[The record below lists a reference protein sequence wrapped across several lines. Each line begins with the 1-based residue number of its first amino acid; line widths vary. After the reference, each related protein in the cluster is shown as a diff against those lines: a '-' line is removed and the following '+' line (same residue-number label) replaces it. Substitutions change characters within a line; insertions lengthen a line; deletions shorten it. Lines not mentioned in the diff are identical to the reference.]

1 MKRLFC
7 TSILIL
13 CLVWLTGNTLFYAQD
28 NQKPEPPKSADI
40 VSPTTTAPLMP
51 PAKEPKKA
59 PVIDSIEI
67 VGLQQVNH
75 QTILN
80 KLQSKKGEPFS
91 QSVLEEDI
99 RRLYE
104 SNLFLKIDWKVDD
117 VVAGEKVKI
126 ILTVEESVM
135 ILEVKFEGVDE
146 FSLSALKGVLK
157 INDNSALNTFLVKA
171 DIKALVDKYLEKG
184 YYFVDINYR
193 VDNGIKGKIL
203 TYIIRE
209 GPKVKISDILFNGNK
224 SFPYEPPKYIWGK
237 AYNVF
242 YEIFYE
248 HPLYNAI
255 KQDNATYYQEK
266 ELVLDVERLKKFY
279 RDSGWLDVNIFIED
293 VAFNS
298 RKNLVT
304 ITIHID
310 EGERFKVGKLIVSD
324 NKIITTAD
332 IFAKTKVKAGAVY
345 EMEAILKDINSIKAL
360 YGKLG
365 YIDCDVEIKT
375 HFPAKPAIVD
385 LAYEVKEGQ
394 PSYLEKIKIIGND
407 KTKDKVIRREMVIA
421 PGELMDYSLIRESLD
436 RVSRTRYFKDM
447 DFDIEEGSLPQHK
460 NMVLKVDE
468 TTTGM
473 LNFGGGYSS
482 SFGFSGIIQYDQIN
496 FDLANP
502 PESFAGFFTGKSFA
516 GGGQRLR
523 LSWQPGISTSQYG
536 ISFTEPYVYDKPLE
550 LNVNISGFERD
561 WIDYS
566 ENRDSIDFTLAKRFK
581 KTLLIG
587 AGPRTEQIDIS
598 NVDSDAPQSIKD
610 LRGSN
615 SQQSITYFIENDTRN
630 RWYFPNGGYRVR
642 LSEEY
647 AGGFLGGDF
656 DFTKTILTADKYNTL
671 FDLSDNKPIVLSIN
685 SKLGQVERFGDTAV
699 TPFFEK
705 FYGGG
710 FKSARGFRYRTI
722 SPKVDG
728 VPVGGKIM
736 GVFNSE
742 LSYPL
747 YTEEMAGATME
758 IMRFGV
764 FYDAA
769 NVVNTWDELK
779 WATTRTS
786 FGYGLRFQI
795 GMIPVSLDIAY
806 PLRQQPDDEIQRIQ
820 MNLGFGF

>member
-1 MKRLFC
+1 MKRLFYSNIIISC
-7 TSILIL
+7 LLLLIANAVL
-13 CLVWLTGNTLFYAQD
+13 YAQD
-28 NQKPEPPKSADI
+28 NQKPEQPKSADT
-40 VSPTTTAPLMP
+40 VSPTTTAPLTP

-67 VGLQQVNH
+67 IGLQQVNQ
-75 QTILN
+75 QTVLN

-104 SNLFLKIDWKVDD
+104 SNLFFKIDWKVDD
-117 VVAGEKVKI
+117 VVAGEKVRI

-146 FSLSALKGVLK
+146 FSLNALRGVLK

-171 DIKALVDKYLEKG
+171 DIKALTDKYLEKG

-203 TYIIRE
+203 VYTVRE
-209 GPKVKISDILFNGNK
+209 GPKVKISDIIFNGNK
-224 SFPYEPPKYIWGK
+224 SFPMVSFWEKLIPPYKLFSRH
-237 AYNVF
+237 A
-242 YEIFYE
+242 
-248 HPLYNAI
+248 LY
-255 KQDNATYYQEK
+255 KQMKQTSGPYQEK
-266 ELVLDVERLKKFY
+266 ELVMDVERLKKFY

-293 VAFNS
+293 VVFNDK
-298 RKNLVT
+298 KNRVT

-310 EGERFKVGKLIVSD
+310 EGERFKVGKFTVSD
-324 NKIITTAD
+324 NKIIATAD
-332 IFAKTKVKAGAVY
+332 ILAKTKVKEGSVY
-345 EMEAILKDINSIKAL
+345 EMEAILRDISSIKSL

-394 PSYLEKIKIIGND
+394 PSYLEKIKITGND

-421 PGELMDYSLIRESLD
+421 PGELMDYSLIRESLE

-460 NMVLKVDE
+460 NMLLKVDE

-473 LNFGGGYSS
+473 MNFGGGYSS

-502 PESFAGFFTGKSFA
+502 PKSFAGFFTGKSFA

-523 LSWQPGISTSQYG
+523 LTWQPGISTSQYG
-536 ISFTEPYVYDKPLE
+536 ISFTEPYVFDKPLE
-550 LNVNISGFERD
+550 FDFNISGFERD

-566 ENRDSIDFTLAKRFK
+566 EDRDSIDFTLAKRFK
-581 KTLLIG
+581 KTWQIG

-598 NVDSDAPQSIKD
+598 NVEPDAPQSIKD
-610 LRGSN
+610 LQGGN
-615 SQQSITYFIENDTRN
+615 TQQSITYFIQNDTRN
-630 RWYFPNGGYRVR
+630 RWYFPNGGYRLR

-656 DFTKTILTADKYNTL
+656 DFTKTILTVDKYNTL
-671 FDLSDNKPIVLSIN
+671 FDLSDDKPIVLSIN
-685 SKLGQVERFGDTAV
+685 TKLGQVERFGDTAV

-722 SPKVDG
+722 SPKQDG

-736 GVFNSE
+736 GMFNSE
-742 LSYPL
+742 VSYPL
-747 YTEEMAGATME
+747 YTEEMAGTTME

-806 PLRQQPDDEIQRIQ
+806 PLKQQPDDEIQRIQ

>member
-1 MKRLFC
+1 MMRVFLG
-7 TSILIL
+7 SILIL
-13 CLVWLTGNTLFYAQD
+13 CLYGAVLYASDSQTSSAGGQNLPEQSKD
-28 NQKPEPPKSADI
+28 TPLSKSLATEKSSESKKPPI
-40 VSPTTTAPLMP
+40 
-51 PAKEPKKA
+51 
-59 PVIDSIEI
+59 IDSIEI
-67 VGLQQVNH
+67 VGLQQVNY

-91 QSVLEEDI
+91 QSILEEDI

-104 SNLFLKIDWKVDD
+104 SNLLFKIDWKVED

-126 ILTVEESVM
+126 ILIVEESVM

-146 FSLSALKGVLK
+146 FALSALRGVLK
-157 INDNSALNTFLVKA
+157 IGDNSALNTFLVKA
-171 DIKALVDKYLEKG
+171 DIKTLIDKYLEKG
-184 YYFVDINYR
+184 YYFVDISYR

-203 TYIIRE
+203 TYTVRE
-209 GPKVKISDILFNGNK
+209 GPKVKISDIIFKGNK
-224 SFPYEPPKYIWGK
+224 SFPVISFGEKLLSLKKLFSTHPP
-237 AYNVF
+237 YNQM
-242 YEIFYE
+242 
-248 HPLYNAI
+248 
-255 KQDNATYYQEK
+255 KQTSGAYQEK
-266 ELVLDVERLKKFY
+266 ELIMDVERLKKFY
-279 RDSGWLDVNIFIED
+279 RDGGWLDVNIFIED
-293 VAFNS
+293 VAFNDE
-298 RKNLVT
+298 KNRVT

-310 EGERFKVGKLIVSD
+310 EGERFKVGNFTVLN
-324 NKIITTAD
+324 NKIISASD
-332 IFAKTKVKAGAVY
+332 ILAKTKVKEGVVY
-345 EMEAILKDINSIKAL
+345 EMEVILKDINSIKSL

-385 LAYEVKEGQ
+385 LVYEVKEGQ
-394 PSYLEKIKIIGND
+394 PSYLEKIKITGND

-421 PGELMDYSLIRESLD
+421 PGELMDYSLIRKSLD
-436 RVSRTRYFKDM
+436 QVSLTRYFKDM
-447 DFDIEEGSLPQHK
+447 DFDIEDGSLPQHK
-460 NMVLKVDE
+460 NILLKVEE

-473 LNFGGGYSS
+473 MNFGGGYSS

-502 PESFAGFFTGKSFA
+502 PKSFGGFFTGKSFA

-523 LSWQPGISTSQYG
+523 LTWQPGISTSQYG
-536 ISFTEPYVYDKPLE
+536 LSFTEPYVFDKL
-550 LNVNISGFERD
+550 LAFDFNISGFERD

-566 ENRDSIDFTLAKRFK
+566 EDRDSIDFSLAKRFK
-581 KTLLIG
+581 ETWLIG

-610 LRGSN
+610 LDGN
-615 SQQSITYFIENDTRN
+615 NTQQSVTYFIENDTRN
-630 RWYFPNGGYRVR
+630 RWYFPNGGYRLR

-656 DFTKTILTADKYNTL
+656 DFTKTTLTVDKYNTL
-671 FDLSDNKPIVLSIN
+671 LDLSDSKPIVLSIN
-685 SKLGQVERFGDTAV
+685 SRLGQVERFGDTSV

-736 GVFNSE
+736 GMVNSE
-742 LSYPL
+742 MSYPL

-758 IMRFGV
+758 IMRLGV

-769 NVVNTWDELK
+769 NVVNSWNELK

-806 PLRQQPDDEIQRIQ
+806 PLKQQPDDEVQRVQ

>member
-1 MKRLFC
+1 MNKLFHNKIVVG
-7 TSILIL
+7 SLIL
-13 CLVWLTGNTLFYAQD
+13 LCSAILYAQ
-28 NQKPEPPKSADI
+28 NLTEQPKDTSVLKTD
-40 VSPTTTAPLMP
+40 SQSL
-51 PAKEPKKA
+51 AKEPKKA
-59 PVIDSIEI
+59 PIIDSIEI
-67 VGLQQVNH
+67 VGLQQVNL
-75 QTILN
+75 QTILS

-91 QSVLEEDI
+91 QTVLEEDV

-104 SNLFLKIDWKVDD
+104 SNLFIKIDWKVED
-117 VVAGEKVKI
+117 VESGTKVKI

-135 ILEVKFEGVDE
+135 IIEVKFEGVEE
-146 FSLSALKGVLK
+146 FSLNSLREGLK
-157 INDNSALNTFLVKA
+157 IADNSALNTFLVKA
-171 DIKALVDKYLEKG
+171 DIKALTDKYLGKG

-193 VDNGIKGKIL
+193 VDSGVRGKIL
-203 TYIIRE
+203 TYMARE
-209 GPKVKISDILFNGNK
+209 GPKVKIGDVIFNGNK
-224 SFPYEPPKYIWGK
+224 SFPLISFGEKLFSFTK
-237 AYNVF
+237 LF
-242 YEIFYE
+242 SR
-248 HPLYNAI
+248 HTLYREM
-255 KQDNATYYQEK
+255 KQTSGAYQER

-279 RDSGWLDVNIFIED
+279 RDNGWLDVNIFIED
-293 VAFNS
+293 VTFND
-298 RKNLVT
+298 RKNRAT

-310 EGERFKVGKLIVSD
+310 EGERYKVGKFAVVD
-324 NKIITTAD
+324 NKIINTAD
-332 IFAKTKVKAGAVY
+332 ILAKTKVKENSIY
-345 EMEAILKDINSIKAL
+345 EMETILKDINAIKAL

-365 YIDCDVEIKT
+365 YIDCNVEIKT
-375 HFPAKPAIVD
+375 HFPAKTAIVD
-385 LAYEVKEGQ
+385 LTYEVIEGN
-394 PSYLEKIKIIGND
+394 PSYLEKIKITGND
-407 KTKDKVIRREMVIA
+407 KTKDKVIRREMTIA
-421 PGELMDYSLIRESLD
+421 PGDLMDYSLIRESLD
-436 RVSRTRYFKDM
+436 RVGRTRYFKDM
-447 DFDIEEGSLPQHK
+447 DFDIEEGSASQLK
-460 NMVLKVDE
+460 NILLKVDE

-473 LNFGGGYSS
+473 MNFGGGYSS
-482 SFGFSGIIQYDQIN
+482 NYGFSGIIQYDQIN

-502 PESFAGFFTGKSFA
+502 PKSFSGFFTGKSFA

-523 LSWQPGISTSQYG
+523 LTWQPGISTSQYG
-536 ISFTEPYVYDKPLE
+536 ISFTEPYVFDKPLE
-550 LNVNISGFERD
+550 LDFNVSGFERD

-566 ENRDSIDFTLAKRFK
+566 EDRDSIDFTLARRFW
-581 KTLLIG
+581 KTWQIG

-598 NVDSDAPQSIKD
+598 NVEPDAPQSIQD
-610 LRGSN
+610 LKGSN
-615 SQQSITYFIENDTRN
+615 TQQSITYFIENDTRN
-630 RWYFPNGGYRVR
+630 RWYFPSGGYRLR

-656 DFTKTILTADKYNTL
+656 DFTKTILTTDKYNTL
-671 FDLSDNKPIVLSIN
+671 FDWDGKPIVLSIN
-685 SKLGQVERFGDTAV
+685 SKLGQVERFGDTDV

-722 SPKVDG
+722 SPKQDG

-747 YTEEMAGATME
+747 YTEEMAGTTME

-769 NVVNTWDELK
+769 NVVNTWDEFK

-806 PLRQQPDDEIQRIQ
+806 PIKQQPDDEIQRIQ